1 MFTLALWI
9 SCQGDIALIYSDKNK
24 DTGQESTLLDDQIDD
39 TDSEDETDD
48 PTDVVDPSGVS
59 GYFYLELQQLSCPQ
73 CFFENREINI
83 DMGGF
88 FHETIS
94 DSHFNG
100 SLLSGECTTND
111 FSYRPSYNLI
121 THTQSLSVSG
131 TYYDFNLFGSQ
142 EFSSNQM
149 YENQYERDTVYT
161 VRTDYGSFDFLS
173 IHGFDFIE
181 PYTMLY
187 VDPSYAFAAPISRG
201 GQSFSWGPSGS
212 NSMFE
217 ISIEVFS
224 YDGSQFLGLVTC
236 ASQDT
241 GFMNIPSSYLSQYP
255 QGSLAAII
263 LTRHKRDSSVYAPL
277 NSYIETHMRWRVVGT
292 GYIY

>member
-1 MFTLALWI
+1 MLTLALSI
-9 SCQGDIALIYSDKNK
+9 SCQGDIALIYSDKNQ
-24 DTGQESTLLDDQIDD
+24 DTSQDQVLSDEEVTD
-39 TDSEDETDD
+39 TDSEDEIVDSSNSTD
-48 PTDVVDPSGVS
+48 PNGVS
-59 GYFYLELQQLSCPQ
+59 GYFYLELQQLSCPP

-100 SLLSGECTTND
+100 SLIAGECTTND

-121 THTQSLSVSG
+121 SHTQTLSVSG
-131 TYYDFNLFGSQ
+131 TYYDFNLYGAQ

-149 YENQYERDTVYT
+149 YESQYERDTFYT
-161 VRTDYGSFDFLS
+161 VSTDSGSFDFLS

-187 VDPSYAFAAPISRG
+187 VDPSYAFAAPISRS
-201 GQSFSWGPSGS
+201 GQNFSWGPSGS
-212 NSMFE
+212 DSMFE
-217 ISIEVFS
+217 ISVEVFS

-236 ASQDT
+236 AGQDT
-241 GFMNIPSSYLSQYP
+241 GFMNIPSSYLSQFP
-255 QGSLAAII
+255 SGSLAAII
-263 LTRHKRDSSVYAPL
+263 LTRHRRDSSLYTPL